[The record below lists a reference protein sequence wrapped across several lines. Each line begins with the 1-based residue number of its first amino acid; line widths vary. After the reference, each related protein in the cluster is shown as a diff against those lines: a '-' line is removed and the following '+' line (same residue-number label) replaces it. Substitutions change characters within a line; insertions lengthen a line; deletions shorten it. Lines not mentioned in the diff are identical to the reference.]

1 MTSKIDFYP
10 SVKAALDQVGPGMC
24 LAKWNQV
31 TIHLATGHTH
41 SCHHPNTHKIPLQEI
56 AADPSALHNTIFKK
70 QQRQRML
77 DGDRP
82 EECGYCWNVEDNVKE
97 SNIFSDRV
105 AKSAEKWSQNLDEVL
120 AVGAGNFNPT
130 YMEVS
135 FSNVCNFKCSYCSP
149 EVSSKWMEE
158 IEQHGPYPTSNKFN
172 NIEWLKSID
181 KMPIPHKD
189 YNPYVNAFWHWWP
202 ELYKT
207 LKVFRITGGEP
218 LLAKDTFK
226 VLDYVIENPRP
237 ELELMINSNLCI
249 PDELFNKFI
258 EKMKRIQ
265 GEGMIK
271 DFTLFTSAEAHG
283 KRAEYIRH
291 GLDYN
296 KWLDNCYTFM
306 REVPNGRLG
315 IMSTYNILS
324 VTSYMPFMKDLLA
337 LNNTFNHY
345 QNRVHPLIF
354 DIPYLRYPEHLSMTI
369 LTPDYLEK
377 VEEQVTFM
385 YQNRQTPHWQP
396 LAGNGFYDWEVEKLQ
411 RVYHLL
417 ESTFKVGEH
426 LQQSTVNKRKDFVRF
441 VDEHDRRRGTNF
453 LETFPEMEE
462 FYKLCKAAI

>member
-1 MTSKIDFYP
+1 MASKIDFYP

-56 AADPSALHNTIFKK
+56 AADPSALHNTVFKK

-77 DGDRP
+77 DGERP

-105 AKSAEKWSQNLDEVL
+105 AKSAETWSQNLDEVL
-120 AVGAGNFNPT
+120 STGAGNFNPT

-158 IEQHGPYPTSNKFN
+158 IEQHGAYPTSNKFN
-172 NIEWLKSID
+172 NIDWLKSID

-218 LLAKDTFK
+218 LLSKDTFK
-226 VLDYVIENPRP
+226 VLDYIIENPRP

-249 PDELFNKFI
+249 P
-258 EKMKRIQ
+258 
-265 GEGMIK
+265 
-271 DFTLFTSAEAHG
+271 
-283 KRAEYIRH
+283 EYIRH
-291 GLDYN
+291 GLDYV
-296 KWLDNCYTFM
+296 KWLENCSTFL
-306 REVPNGRLG
+306 EQVPNSRLG
-315 IMSTYNILS
+315 LMSTYNIFS

-337 LNNTFNHY
+337 LNSTFNHY

-369 LTPDYLEK
+369 LTPDYLK
-377 VEEQVTFM
+377 QVEEQVTFM
-385 YQNRQTPHWQP
+385 YQNRQTANWQP

-417 ESTFKVGEH
+417 ESTFKVEEH

-453 LETFPEMEE
+453 LETFPEMSE
-462 FYKLCKAAI
+462 FYHMCKALL